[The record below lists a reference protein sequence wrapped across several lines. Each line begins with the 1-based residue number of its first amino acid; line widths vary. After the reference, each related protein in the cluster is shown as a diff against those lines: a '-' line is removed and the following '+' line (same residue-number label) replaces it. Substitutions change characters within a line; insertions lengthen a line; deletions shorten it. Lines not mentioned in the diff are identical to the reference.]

1 MPPSPRS
8 VERPEGEQQRGGE
21 HMATRT
27 ITHPRGPEDET
38 LWDEGRHLLR
48 MDPCLMM
55 ESQDVAVASLRSS
68 QKHRRHQQRT
78 ASGRLCPRTKS
89 TGYKKGPRAV
99 DWKRQGT
106 ARQDASRYDEKVEV
120 SGPEDDVSG
129 PEDDVS
135 RL

>member
-1 MPPSPRS
+1 
-8 VERPEGEQQRGGE
+8 
-21 HMATRT
+21 MATRT
-27 ITHPRGPEDET
+27 TKDET
-38 LWDEGRHLLR
+38 LWDEEHHLLR

-55 ESQDVAVASLRSS
+55 EPQDVAVASLRST
-68 QKHRRHQQRT
+68 KNHRRNQQRT

-89 TGYKKGPRAV
+89 TEYKKRPRAV

-120 SGPEDDVSG
+120 SGPEDDVS
-129 PEDDVS
+129 